1 MKNIKKSD
9 SEKEINSFNVSNSMH
24 NLFNEI
30 NNLKQNIESHFT
42 ENKLIV
48 PNYYYPIEQFN
59 KLNKDFE
66 K

>member
-1 MKNIKKSD
+1 
-9 SEKEINSFNVSNSMH
+9 MH